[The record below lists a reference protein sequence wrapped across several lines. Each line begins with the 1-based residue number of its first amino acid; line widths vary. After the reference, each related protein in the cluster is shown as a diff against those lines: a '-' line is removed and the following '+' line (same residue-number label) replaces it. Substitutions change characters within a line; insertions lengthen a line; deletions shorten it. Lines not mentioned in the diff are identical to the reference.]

1 MAAPSPTL
9 RLHPASAPQG
19 PHLKKLPKTTELQSL
34 QRLLF
39 DSKLDF
45 AHLSEQIE
53 QFPELAEYFFK
64 RINSVHLGYTRRIHS
79 LRHALVLMGT
89 KSLEAEF
96 ETLLR
101 QSEHAPALRG

>member
-1 MAAPSPTL
+1 MATTSPTL
-9 RLHPASAPQG
+9 RLHPASVPQG
-19 PHLKKLPKTTELQSL
+19 PHLKKWPRSTELQSL

-45 AHLSEQIE
+45 AHLSEQIQ
-53 QFPELAEYFFK
+53 QFPELADYFLK

-96 ETLLR
+96 DTLLR
-101 QSEHAPALRG
+101 QSEHVSAVGG